1 MLVYMQIAGLI
12 VLYLGIYYMTGTIV
26 SRRVPAISSSAP
38 LTVVV
43 GFFCYF
49 FLFTVVTLPLKLTL
63 CALSTLSM
71 LWRGMLLLLVLVF
84 ALTVRKTWRQRLS
97 DFTALFRGRGKYI
110 LFLFLVL
117 VFVQVLLVNLND
129 ESYALWDQAYYIGDA
144 STSLYTNTISQY
156 DPYTGRILT
165 RLNPEYLL
173 ETYQNHTAVMCQI
186 FGLHPL
192 VENLTVMASV
202 VVILYNLVAWELGM
216 TLFHGNRAK
225 SLIMTGFLTLLNFFS
240 FNLYTAAEFLLIRP
254 SEGKTILAVLI
265 LPSLLLFF
273 LKTIEEYRTAAW
285 WTCSF
290 LVILGSFGLNMSA
303 IYMIPFEISAFYLPL
318 ALKERKVSIFLRF
331 LVLLIPCVVMA
342 AAYLLTKHKI
352 FIYIQ

>member
-1 MLVYMQIAGLI
+1 MLYVQIAGLI
-12 VLYLGIYYMTGTIV
+12 VLYLGIYYMTGAIV
-26 SRRVPAISSSAP
+26 SRWVPAISRSIP
-38 LTVVV
+38 LTVLV

-49 FLFTVVTLPLKLTL
+49 FLFAVAALPLKLTL
-63 CALSTLSM
+63 CPLSALSM
-71 LWRGMLLLLVLVF
+71 LWRVILLLLALVF

-97 DFTALFRGRGKYI
+97 SFIALFKGRGKYI
-110 LFLFLVL
+110 LFLFLAL
-117 VFVQVLLVNLND
+117 VFVQVFLVNLND

-156 DPYTGRILT
+156 DPYTGRILS

-202 VVILYNLVAWELGM
+202 VVILYNLVAWELGL
-216 TLFHGNRAK
+216 TLFRGNRAK
-225 SLIMTGFLTLLNFFS
+225 GLLMTGFLTLLNFFS

-265 LPSLLLFF
+265 LPTLLLFF
-273 LKTIEEYRTAAW
+273 LKTITEYQPATW
-285 WTCSF
+285 WVCSF

-318 ALKERKVSIFLRF
+318 AVKERKFSIFLRL

-342 AAYLLTKHKI
+342 AAYLLTKHKV